1 MEGKMNQQGRTI
13 RAQWNLIYDHS
24 IGPTA
29 SHFFDEIVENE
40 KILGKLCKGC
50 GRVLVPP
57 RSFCDRCYVE
67 TKDWVEV
74 KKEGTIEA
82 FTIIYQQ
89 FKGLPEPP
97 YALAY
102 VLLEGA
108 DTAMA
113 GMVKG
118 VHLSDPK
125 IATSKLYIGAR
136 VKVIFSK
143 ERRGS
148 VLDFWYELV

>member
-1 MEGKMNQQGRTI
+1 MSEQGRTI
-13 RAQWNLIYDHS
+13 RAHWDLTYDHA

-29 SHFFDEIVENE
+29 SHFFDEVKENQ
-40 KILGKLCKGC
+40 KILGKRCSDC

-74 KKEGTIEA
+74 EKEGTIEA

-102 VLLEGA
+102 VLLKGA

-113 GMVKG
+113 GFVRG
-118 VHLSDPK
+118 IDLSDPK
-125 IATSKLYIGAR
+125 RATSRLQIGAQ
-136 VKVIFSK
+136 VKVIFGK

>member
-1 MEGKMNQQGRTI
+1 MSQQGRTI
-13 RAQWNLIYDHS
+13 RAHWDLTYDHA

-29 SHFFDEIVENE
+29 SHFFDEVKEHQR
-40 KILGKLCKGC
+40 ILGKRCSDC
-50 GRVLVPP
+50 ERVLVPP

-74 KKEGTIEA
+74 GKEGTIEA

-102 VLLEGA
+102 VLLQGA

-113 GMVKG
+113 GFVRG
-118 VHLSDPK
+118 IDLSNPK
-125 IATSKLYIGAR
+125 TATSKLSMGAR
-136 VKVIFSK
+136 VKVIFTE

-148 VLDFWYELV
+148 ILDFWYELM

>member
-1 MEGKMNQQGRTI
+1 MSQQGRTI
-13 RAQWNLIYDHS
+13 RAHWDLTYDHA

-29 SHFFDEIVENE
+29 SRFFDEIKEHQR
-40 KILGKLCKGC
+40 ILGKRCSDC

-74 KKEGTIEA
+74 KKEVMIEA

-108 DTAMA
+108 DTAIA
-113 GMVKG
+113 GFIRG
-118 VHLSDPK
+118 IDLSDPK
-125 IATSKLYIGAR
+125 KATSRLYIGAR
-136 VKVIFSK
+136 VRVIFSN